1 MEEFVASLCSDEWMA
16 WFRRA
21 FDVTRAGDVK
31 LLEKLAVVLQK
42 VSKRRCVCKWAEKLG
57 DRSGQ

>member
-1 MEEFVASLCSDEWMA
+1 MLVSHQGGMEEFVASLCSNEWVA

-21 FDVTRAGDVK
+21 FDVTRSGDVK

-42 VSKRRCVCKWAEKLG
+42 VSKRR
-57 DRSGQ
+57 